1 MEKEKI
7 SELYVV
13 TQNCALVV
21 VDEKENRDSLIPSES
36 DIFMSSPFHFVLNTA

>member
-13 TQNCALVV
+13 TQNCALV